1 MAEILDD
8 IDEKERKIELSDSEI
23 FLQIWFSPKKV
34 FTFIFENTYEK
45 FLIPLLVLSGI
56 VRSLSKAMEGNWGNE
71 MPFWAVLLVVL
82 IAGAFFGWISYFI
95 LAALIS
101 FTGKWIGGEGNTGS
115 IMTML
120 AYASIP
126 FIFSLAL
133 FLPLI
138 IFFGNSIFK
147 SGNFLSSYPSYFNH
161 IFSAISI
168 AGLVLN
174 IWTFVLAVVGVAVAH
189 KFSILKS
196 ILNFLLI
203 ALLFG
208 ALVIVIVLIMGVF

>member
-1 MAEILDD
+1 MK
-8 IDEKERKIELSDSEI
+8 EKERSNYLIVRFFCRFGLT
-23 FLQIWFSPKKV
+23 PKKV

-138 IFFGNSIFK
+138 IFLAIVSLNQAIFYQVILPI
-147 SGNFLSSYPSYFNH
+147 ST
-161 IFSAISI
+161 IF
-168 AGLVLN
+168 
-174 IWTFVLAVVGVAVAH
+174 
-189 KFSILKS
+189 
-196 ILNFLLI
+196 FLL
-203 ALLFG
+203 
-208 ALVIVIVLIMGVF
+208 